1 MTQVVFSRT
10 PVFCAAGLGLSAPR
24 LLWSCGPVGWSLFPL
39 NFLSPGVVCRPSLWL
54 VLWAR
59 RNCGCVGWPFFPLH
73 SQSSVVMDRAFVFPF
88 RFGVVEVSSCRAPT
102 ICPRSA
108 HPCPSL
114 PDLPSAS
121 TRPPAESRTFSLRR
135 VSQRLVLTHHFIQ
148 ARRLRCRSVHVTD
161 APLNQLVG
169 LSHENSLARCERS
182 GAQLPRAAHRFS
194 LTPWDSLV
202 PRVELLLQ
210 PVVVVTLGF
219 EHVTSL
225 SPRSPAHLLP
235 KAAPL
240 PSRVCPPVVPRP
252 RASGGSVDAPS
263 RTRAH
268 KRESLGAKDSLP
280 HSTGG
285 NVAATRVLPIAK
297 ASTPLASPPVS
308 QAAGRDKRRRKARKS
323 L

>member
-1 MTQVVFSRT
+1 MVAFECTPCRPYVPFRRVVTQVVFSRT
-10 PVFCAAGLGLSAPR
+10 PVVCAAGLGLSAPR

-148 ARRLRCRSVHVTD
+148 ARRLRCRSVHDTD
-161 APLNQLVG
+161 APLKQLVG

-182 GAQLPRAAHRFS
+182 GAQPPSAARRFS
-194 LTPWDSLV
+194 LGLSGSSTSAPPAARGLGRGDAGLLACHLPEPKFARSFASEGCTAALA
-202 PRVELLLQ
+202 RVSSS
-210 PVVVVTLGF
+210 GA
-219 EHVTSL
+219 
-225 SPRSPAHLLP
+225 SPA
-235 KAAPL
+235 
-240 PSRVCPPVVPRP
+240 RQRW
-252 RASGGSVDAPS
+252 
-263 RTRAH
+263 
-268 KRESLGAKDSLP
+268 LG
-280 HSTGG
+280 
-285 NVAATRVLPIAK
+285 
-297 ASTPLASPPVS
+297 
-308 QAAGRDKRRRKARKS
+308 
-323 L
+323 